1 MSWLTYV
8 ILIFT
13 ALAVF
18 RGARKGFLRM
28 ALSMG
33 FLVLVLLITIW
44 LNPKVGDYLRSQEG
58 FYGKIED
65 SCSKY
70 LDSNFWKEV
79 PEEAGKTPEMQE
91 NLIEQLPVPQV
102 LKDKLTENNN
112 TEVYDLLQVESFKD
126 YLAGSLAY
134 WICSAIA
141 FVVTFVL
148 AVLVVQL
155 IMCAL
160 DLLTELPGLSLVNT
174 LGGMALGLLQALVGV
189 WVFFVA
195 VTMLCNTQVGA
206 YLLNE
211 ISKDIF
217 LNILYENNILL
228 KLLFSVIGG

>member
-18 RGARKGFLRM
+18 RGAKRGFLRM

-33 FLVLVLLITIW
+33 FLILVLLITIW
-44 LNPKVGDYLRSQEG
+44 LNPKVSDYLRSQTG

-70 LDSNFWKEV
+70 LASNFWKEV

-91 NLIEQLPVPQV
+91 NLIEQLPIPEI

-112 TEVYDLLQVESFKD
+112 AEVYDLLQAENFKD

-134 WICSAIA
+134 WICNAIA

-148 AVLVVQL
+148 AILVVQL
-155 IMCAL
+155 VMCAL

-174 LGGMALGLLQALVGV
+174 LGGMAMGLLQALLGV
-189 WVFFVA
+189 WIFFVV
-195 VTMLCNTQVGA
+195 VTMLCNTGVGV
-206 YLLNE
+206 YLLNQ
-211 ISKDIF
+211 ISKDMF

-228 KLLFSVIGG
+228 KLLFSVIGS

>member
-18 RGARKGFLRM
+18 RGAKRGFLRM

-33 FLVLVLLITIW
+33 FLILVLLITIW
-44 LNPKVGDYLRSQEG
+44 LNPKVSDYLRSQTG

-79 PEEAGKTPEMQE
+79 PEEAGKTPEMPE
-91 NLIEQLPVPQV
+91 NLIEQLPIPEI

-112 TEVYDLLQVESFKD
+112 AEVYDLLQAENFKD

-134 WICSAIA
+134 
-141 FVVTFVL
+141 
-148 AVLVVQL
+148 
-155 IMCAL
+155 
-160 DLLTELPGLSLVNT
+160 
-174 LGGMALGLLQALVGV
+174 
-189 WVFFVA
+189 
-195 VTMLCNTQVGA
+195 
-206 YLLNE
+206 
-211 ISKDIF
+211 
-217 LNILYENNILL
+217 
-228 KLLFSVIGG
+228 